1 MSRSS
6 KLATVLGVLIATM
19 VIATLAS
26 SCGGNSSTHKAATRT
41 TPTTPTTTVQQRG
54 AAVYAATCAGC
65 HGSDGGGGIGPQL
78 SGGHAVARFPSPDD
92 QVGFVTKTH
101 APLVPAVGQLS
112 SDDVRAVVEYT
123 RGL

>member
-1 MSRSS
+1 M
-6 KLATVLGVLIATM
+6 LGVLIGT
-19 VIATLAS
+19 VIIATLAF
-26 SCGGNSSTHKAATRT
+26 SCGGTSGSHKAATHT
-41 TPTTPTTTVQQRG
+41 TPTTPTTNIRQRG

-78 SGGHAVARFPSPDD
+78 SGGHAVTRFPSADD
-92 QVGFVTKTH
+92 QVDFVTKTH

>member
-1 MSRSS
+1 MSRLPKVAS
-6 KLATVLGVLIATM
+6 VLGVLMATVMIAF
-19 VIATLAS
+19 VAG
-26 SCGGNSSTHKAATRT
+26 SCSDGGTSHKTART
-41 TPTTPTTTVQQRG
+41 ADATTTTTGPERG

-78 SGGHAVARFPSPDD
+78 SGGHAVARFPSADD
-92 QVGFVTKTH
+92 QVAFVTGTH